1 VFLGAADTSG
11 LTDTPS
17 LSAGARRKIA
27 PDYSNPSSA
36 NQCVTHTVRTR
47 NDLDGLLG
55 RGKGALVSA
64 QAASPPAPGREP
76 VRHVEVAA
84 DDAGQRI
91 DNFLLRHLKN
101 VPRSRVYRLLRKG
114 EVRVNGKRARPEYR
128 VAAGDRV
135 RIPPVRVEAE
145 RRTLRAPD
153 SLLRTIRGAIVH
165 EDAELLVINKPPG
178 IAVHGGS
185 GEDFGVIEALRLDR
199 PDETLELAHRLD
211 RETSGCL
218 LVARKR
224 SSLRE
229 LHRLMREG
237 LVEKH
242 YLALLAGSWQLGRK
256 RIDVPLATRRLQGG
270 ERVVKADAG
279 GKESAT
285 RFEPVQFFKRATLM
299 DVAIETGRT
308 HQIRVHAA
316 HAGHPV
322 AGDPKYGDKEFNA
335 AMRKLGLDRMFL
347 HAQTVSFEWSG
358 GRDFTVSVPLDDT
371 LKGVLDRL

>member
-1 VFLGAADTSG
+1 
-11 LTDTPS
+11 
-17 LSAGARRKIA
+17 
-27 PDYSNPSSA
+27 
-36 NQCVTHTVRTR
+36 
-47 NDLDGLLG
+47 
-55 RGKGALVSA
+55 VSA
-64 QAASPPAPGREP
+64 SAPSPPPAAREP
-76 VRHVEVAA
+76 VRHVEVVD

-114 EVRVNGKRARPEYR
+114 EVRVNGKRAKPEYR

-135 RIPPVRVEAE
+135 RIPPVRLEAE
-145 RRTLRAPD
+145 RKPPRAPD
-153 SLLRTIRGAIVH
+153 SLIRTIRAAIVH
-165 EDAELLVINKPPG
+165 EDAQLLVINKPAG

-256 RIDVPLATRRLQGG
+256 RIDVPLAIRLQGG
-270 ERVVKADAG
+270 ERVVKAEAG

-285 RFEPVQFFKRATLM
+285 RFEPVQFFGKRATLM

-335 AMRKLGLDRMFL
+335 AMRKRGLERMFL
-347 HAQTVSFEWSG
+347 HAQTVSFEWG
-358 GRDFTVSVPLDDT
+358 DGRDFAVSVPLDDA

>member
-1 VFLGAADTSG
+1 MTAAA
-11 LTDTPS
+11 PREA
-17 LSAGARRKIA
+17 AGRREA
-27 PDYSNPSSA
+27 
-36 NQCVTHTVRTR
+36 
-47 NDLDGLLG
+47 
-55 RGKGALVSA
+55 
-64 QAASPPAPGREP
+64 
-76 VRHVEVAA
+76 VRHVEVAGE
-84 DDAGQRI
+84 DAGQRI

-114 EVRVNGKRARPEYR
+114 EVRVNGKRARPDYR

-135 RIPPVRVEAE
+135 RIPPVRIDAGPRVG
-145 RRTLRAPD
+145 RVPD
-153 SLLRTIRGAIVH
+153 SLVRTIRDAIVH
-165 EDAELLVINKPPG
+165 EDADLLVLNKPAG

-185 GEDFGVIEALRLDR
+185 GMDFGVIEALRADR
-199 PDETLELAHRLD
+199 PEETLELAHRLD

-242 YLALLAGSWQLGRK
+242 YLALLAGNWQLGRK
-256 RIDVPLATRRLQGG
+256 RIDVPLATRQLQGG
-270 ERVVKADAG
+270 ERVVKAQVG

-285 RFEPVQFFKRATLM
+285 RFQPVQFFGKRATLM
-299 DVAIETGRT
+299 DVALETGRT

-316 HAGHPV
+316 YAGHPV
-322 AGDPKYGDKEFNA
+322 AGDEKYGEKAFNESL
-335 AMRKLGLDRMFL
+335 RKIGLNRMFL
-347 HAQTVSFEWSG
+347 HAQTVSFEWGDS
-358 GRDFTVSVPLDDT
+358 GRDFTASVPLDDK